1 MVTVNYMICG
11 WIIFEL
17 QQQYIKRQMSV
28 SDMIFIMKS
37 GNNGKD
43 GLNVITIPAFYISR
57 ERY

>member
-43 GLNVITIPAFYISR
+43 GLNVITIPAFISR